1 MYTGDAVDAEGESV
15 PAFIVPATEPLA
27 FIESNF
33 PDLVELE
40 PGLWLSRGE
49 ESTYLHPF
57 KAHVLISTSESM
69 ARGYVSKSGMA
80 ATFREAVDA
89 RVLSFV
95 DQADI
100 LVWARGETIGDLF
113 GTAARGAPLDL
124 PFGQDP
130 AVLGAL
136 SADLLYGVIL
146 FDFDPLGLSVRTFME
161 YAPGSTMDGFGQG
174 GPGSGLMMGRL
185 PDNPYY
191 FALSMDLSGL
201 GGFKA
206 FQNLLGLASVSGDA
220 LPDRIREGQLGL
232 EQLQFAAYPSRL
244 GIALGGLL
252 NDSAL
257 VVSARD
263 PEAVEATLRETL
275 LGLKGDRGGVRYD
288 PEWVDEK
295 PLRTGGVS
303 DAFRLKETVL
313 PPSKGANMPDTATSA
328 FQRIALQLIWGSRG
342 LSGFAGVEGDDAF
355 VMTFSQRPD
364 VWNRAIEASSGT
376 GGTIAESAVL
386 RSMRPWLVEEPD
398 VEVLIGMGTL
408 SKLLEQLGR
417 AIPMINPEM
426 FPSIPGNTPP
436 IAFNLSVD
444 KGLYE
449 TATVLPTGVIALAFD
464 QVMEGLT
471 QGFRGGDVEE

>member
-1 MYTGDAVDAEGESV
+1 
-15 PAFIVPATEPLA
+15 
-27 FIESNF
+27 
-33 PDLVELE
+33 
-40 PGLWLSRGE
+40 
-49 ESTYLHPF
+49 
-57 KAHVLISTSESM
+57 
-69 ARGYVSKSGMA
+69 
-80 ATFREAVDA
+80 
-89 RVLSFV
+89 
-95 DQADI
+95 
-100 LVWARGETIGDLF
+100 
-113 GTAARGAPLDL
+113 
-124 PFGQDP
+124 
-130 AVLGAL
+130 
-136 SADLLYGVIL
+136 
-146 FDFDPLGLSVRTFME
+146 
-161 YAPGSTMDGFGQG
+161 MDGFGQG

-191 FALSMDLSGL
+191 FALSMDLAGL
-201 GGFKA
+201 GGFNA
-206 FQNLLGLASVSGDA
+206 FRNLLGLASVPGDA
-220 LPDRIREGQLGL
+220 LPARIREGQLGL

-263 PEAVEATLRETL
+263 PQAVESTLRETL

-313 PPSKGANMPDTATSA
+313 PPTQGATMPDTATSA

-364 VWNRAIEASSGT
+364 VWNRAIEAATGG

-398 VEVLIGMGTL
+398 IEVLIGMGTL

-417 AIPMINPEM
+417 AIPMVNPEM
-426 FPSIPGNTPP
+426 FPSIPANTPP

-471 QGFRGGDVEE
+471 GGFRGGNAEE